1 MQADHLRMQAGRHR
15 TRLGDFSHATNNPT
29 RGSSTARS
37 SRHPDLVNLAPVVVQ
52 PRRDIEADQ
61 RYRRCSSAF
70 LRGPIPAL
78 AAAAGQEKGLVLVL

>member
-29 RGSSTARS
+29 RGSSIARS

-61 RYRRCSSAF
+61 RYRRYTSLFLQGPNTLSTCSS
-70 LRGPIPAL
+70 RT
-78 AAAAGQEKGLVLVL
+78 KGWC